1 MARTLKKG
9 SSGSDVKTLQK
20 NLKKLGY
27 YSGAING
34 SFGAAV
40 DAAVRKFQKACGIR
54 IDGVV
59 GTQTRAALSARLK
72 KKKKSVK
79 KKSGSSLSGVAGNA
93 QGQWGGHIF
102 TVSSDKIYSFTS
114 LQIKSS
120 SALETKSDSNTGN
133 ASRKNANPTEV
144 TLTIP
149 MNAFIGCDVKSEAMA
164 FIEEADAGKSDY
176 FYICGKKLLPCQLML
191 VDATVKNV
199 DIAPNVGWRKA
210 DVSLTFKRSSGGG
223 GSSGGKKK
231 KGKSKKSSVKRSS
244 PRGGY
249 GGGGSG
255 GSSSGGGNVA
265 SIIAGVSKA
274 VSSKSGKKTNAT
286 SYIKKMV
293 GQSAKC
299 ARQARYY
306 SAKAAAIERN
316 GK

>member
-1 MARTLKKG
+1 MARTLKRG

-79 KKSGSSLSGVAGNA
+79 KKRASSLSGASGNA
-93 QGQWGGHIF
+93 QGQWGGHTF

-120 SALETKSDSNTGN
+120 SALETKSDNDTGN

-149 MNAFIGCDVKSEAMA
+149 MNAFVGCDVKSEAMA
-164 FIEEADAGKSDY
+164 FIGEADVGKSDY

-199 DIAPNVGWRKA
+199 DIAPNAGWRKA

-231 KGKSKKSSVKRSS
+231 KGKSKKSSVRRSS

-249 GGGGSG
+249 GGRGSG
-255 GSSSGGGNVA
+255 GRSSGGRNVA
-265 SIIAGVSKA
+265 STKG
-274 VSSKSGKKTNAT
+274 KSGKKKKTNAA

-293 GQSAKC
+293 GQSARC

-306 SAKAAAIERN
+306 SAKAAALERN
-316 GK
+316 RK

>member
-1 MARTLKKG
+1 
-9 SSGSDVKTLQK
+9 
-20 NLKKLGY
+20 
-27 YSGAING
+27 
-34 SFGAAV
+34 
-40 DAAVRKFQKACGIR
+40 
-54 IDGVV
+54 
-59 GTQTRAALSARLK
+59 
-72 KKKKSVK
+72 
-79 KKSGSSLSGVAGNA
+79 
-93 QGQWGGHIF
+93 
-102 TVSSDKIYSFTS
+102 
-114 LQIKSS
+114 
-120 SALETKSDSNTGN
+120 
-133 ASRKNANPTEV
+133 
-144 TLTIP
+144 
-149 MNAFIGCDVKSEAMA
+149 
-164 FIEEADAGKSDY
+164 
-176 FYICGKKLLPCQLML
+176 ML

-223 GSSGGKKK
+223 GSSGGSKK